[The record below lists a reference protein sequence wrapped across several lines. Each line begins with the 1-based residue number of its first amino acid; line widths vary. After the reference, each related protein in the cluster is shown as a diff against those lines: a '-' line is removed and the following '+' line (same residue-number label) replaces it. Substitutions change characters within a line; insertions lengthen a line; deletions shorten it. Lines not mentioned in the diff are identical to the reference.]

1 MLDDVRYMKRERV
14 GYLGRVDDAIDAVK
28 RQRFGPVVKRW
39 AEQLL
44 NQTRRCVDLL
54 VAFSTGVEKKDA
66 DPEAVLEADFPAFWE
81 EVQRRAVAE
90 GALPV

>member
-1 MLDDVRYMKRERV
+1 MKRERV

-28 RQRFGPVVKRW
+28 RQCFGPVVKRW

-44 NQTRRCVDLL
+44 KQTRRCVDLL
-54 VAFSTGVEKKDA
+54 VAFSRGVEEDG
-66 DPEAVLEADFPAFWE
+66 DPEADFPAFWE

-90 GALPV
+90 GASVFDF

>member
-1 MLDDVRYMKRERV
+1 MKRT

-28 RQRFGPVVKRW
+28 RQCFRPVVKRW
-39 AEQLL
+39 AEQLI

-54 VAFSTGVEKKDA
+54 LAFSTGVEGDG
-66 DPEAVLEADFPAFWE
+66 DPEADFPEFWE

-90 GALPV
+90 GALLLRRAKNS